1 MNFSML
7 SIKRIFGR
15 LCGFLLSKRAAPTEN
30 VIILGTDYPEF
41 MLSKTLTES
50 GQSRV
55 LFFIETDPWR
65 HKTPFGDATC
75 KYLAELPALC
85 ANHHVTTIYYVDDKW
100 PDLVDESVQKL
111 LKKAP

>member
-1 MNFSML
+1 MNFSMI
-7 SIKRIFGR
+7 SIKHIFGR
-15 LCGFLLSKRAAPTEN
+15 LFGFLLSKRAESKEN
-30 VIILGTDYPEF
+30 TIILGTDYPEF

-65 HKTPFGDATC
+65 HKTPFGNATC
-75 KYLAELPALC
+75 KYLTELPALC
-85 ANHHVTTIYYVDDKW
+85 ANHHVKTIYYVDDKW
-100 PDLVDESVQKL
+100 PDLVDESVRGL

>member
-1 MNFSML
+1 MKSIFRFFSRLLM
-7 SIKRIFGR
+7 KR
-15 LCGFLLSKRAAPTEN
+15 SEPQEN

-41 MLSKTLTES
+41 MLSKTLEKEGYS
-50 GQSRV
+50 KV

-85 ANHHVTTIYYVDDKW
+85 ANHHVKTIYYVDDKW
-100 PDLVDESVQKL
+100 PSMVDESVQEL